1 MRETSGQQGREGL
14 GSDLHGLGDDEAV
27 EVADG
32 DFAEDLVA
40 LGGLIAPEDLEALT
54 FEADAATVLVSV

>member
-1 MRETSGQQGREGL
+1 
-14 GSDLHGLGDDEAV
+14 LHGLGDDEAV

-54 FEADAATVLVSV
+54 FEADAATVLVNGGGGQG